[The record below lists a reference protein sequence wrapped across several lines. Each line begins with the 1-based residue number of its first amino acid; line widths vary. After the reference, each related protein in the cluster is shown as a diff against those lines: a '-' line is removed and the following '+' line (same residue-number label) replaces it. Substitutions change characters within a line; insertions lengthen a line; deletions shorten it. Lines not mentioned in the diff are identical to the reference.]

1 MSYKAWGTFHLFT
14 IIISIL
20 FPFILW
26 FLLKDKKE
34 ITKRIVL
41 FIFAIFGVAVLVFNF
56 IDRKNYIYDLPL
68 HMCSINGFLLPIVCL
83 SKKNK
88 TLGNLLIIWC
98 VGALGAL
105 IFNFE
110 VEKMTTYDT
119 RSWTYFLS
127 HMIELGLPIACA
139 LLKIFKLDYKNI
151 PSTLILTFSIY
162 TLIHFINVGIEK
174 YFLVHLNQVVYPN
187 YFFSMNHCNSPFLV
201 FFWNILPYRYFYLL
215 LMFPVI
221 LVLFAIIYG
230 HQIIKAIKER
240 KQKKKLSL
248 KKGR

>member
-1 MSYKAWGTFHLFT
+1 MSYRPWGAFHLFT

-26 FLLKDKKE
+26 LILKNKKE
-34 ITKRIVL
+34 STKRIVL
-41 FIFAIFGVAVLVFNF
+41 FIFAIFGVAILIYNF
-56 IDRKNYIYDLPL
+56 FDRKNYIYDLPL
-68 HMCSINGFLLPIVCL
+68 HMCSINGFLLPYVCL

-88 TLGNLLIIWC
+88 TLGNLLMIWC

-110 VEKMTTYDT
+110 VENMTTSDS

-127 HMIELGLPIACA
+127 HMIEFGLPIAIG
-139 LLKIFKLDYKNI
+139 LLKVVKLDYKNMV
-151 PSTLILTFSIY
+151 STLILTFSIY
-162 TLIHFINVGIEK
+162 TIVHFINVGIEK

-215 LMFPVI
+215 LI
-221 LVLFAIIYG
+221 LPLIFILFAIIYG
-230 HQIIKAIKER
+230 HQIINVIKEKR
-240 KQKKKLSL
+240 NRKKKMV
-248 KKGR
+248 K